1 MSEPSRSSDPRHSR
15 RALLR
20 LGALLLLPVAAV
32 VLRPG
37 DTAAQT
43 ARLLD
48 APRAAGLVG
57 ERFDGYAVTRGNVT
71 ADITA
76 LVAKVNAERQ
86 AVYAQ
91 RAATEHVSVDAIGRI
106 YAAQI
111 IQSAPAGT
119 WFFSETGQWS
129 QK

>member
-1 MSEPSRSSDPRHSR
+1 MSEPSRSSELPVGR
-15 RALLR
+15 RRLLG
-20 LGALLLLPVAAV
+20 LGAALLLAAV
-32 VLRPG
+32 ALRPSI
-37 DTAAQT
+37 ASAQS

-57 ERFDGYAVTRGNVT
+57 ERFDGYAVIRGNASGDVV
-71 ADITA
+71 A
-76 LVAKVNAERQ
+76 LVAKVNAERK

-91 RAATEHVSVDAIGRI
+91 RAASENVPVDAIGRI

-119 WFFSETGQWS
+119 WFLSETGQWS